1 MSQSITRVWRPSTA
15 RRVVLDG
22 FAPVPRG
29 TSQSNPPLL
38 SWPAKD
44 PADVLDSE
52 FDITAALA
60 GHESDAVAAFSVVPS
75 PAGSGHLVVGAIV
88 ADGRIAVV
96 WLSGGQAGTTYR
108 LQLTVTTTSGR
119 VLGRAVALPVLAL
132 AAQQPPSGALQ
143 ATGGA
148 VITDENGNPILIGG

>member
-1 MSQSITRVWRPSTA
+1 MSGTISRVWRPSTA

-29 TSQSNPPLL
+29 TSLSTPPLL

-44 PADVLDSE
+44 PADVLDYE
-52 FDITAALA
+52 LDISAALT
-60 GHESDAVAAFSVVPS
+60 GHESDAIAAVAVSPS
-75 PAGSGHLVVGAIV
+75 PAGSGHLVVGDIV
-88 ADGRIAVV
+88 ADGRVAVV

-108 LQLTVTTTSGR
+108 LQVTLTTTSGR

-132 AAQQPPSGALQ
+132 AAQQTPSGVLQ
-143 ATGGA
+143 ANGGA
-148 VITDENGNPILIGG
+148 LITDENGNPILIGG

>member
-1 MSQSITRVWRPSTA
+1 MSETLTKVWRPSNA

-29 TSQSNPPLL
+29 TGQSTPPLL

-44 PADVLDSE
+44 PSDVLDYE
-52 FDITAALA
+52 FDITAAVA
-60 GHESDAVAAFSVVPS
+60 GHEGDAISGIEIAVS
-75 PAGSGHLVVGAIV
+75 PAGSAHLQVGDIA
-88 ADGRIAVV
+88 ADGRVAVV

-108 LQLTVTTTSGR
+108 LQVTVTTASGR

-132 AAQQPPSGALQ
+132 AAQAPPAGALQ
-143 ATGGA
+143 EGGGA
-148 VITDENGNPILIGG
+148 IITDAFGNPILIGG

>member
-1 MSQSITRVWRPSTA
+1 MSGTISRVWRPSTA

-29 TSQSNPPLL
+29 TSLSTPPLL

-44 PADVLDSE
+44 PADVLDYE
-52 FDITAALA
+52 LDISAALA
-60 GHESDAVAAFSVVPS
+60 GHESDAIAAVAVAPS
-75 PAGSGHLVVGAIV
+75 PAGSGHLLVGDIV
-88 ADGRIAVV
+88 ADGRVAVV

-108 LQLTVTTTSGR
+108 LQVTLTTTSGR

-132 AAQQPPSGALQ
+132 AAQQTPSGALQ
-143 ATGGA
+143 AGGGA